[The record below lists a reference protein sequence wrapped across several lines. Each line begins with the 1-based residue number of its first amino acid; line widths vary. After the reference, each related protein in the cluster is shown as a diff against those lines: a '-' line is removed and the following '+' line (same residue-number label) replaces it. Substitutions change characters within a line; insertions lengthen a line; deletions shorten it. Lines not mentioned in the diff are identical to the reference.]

1 MLFRPLRFAAP
12 PRPPPARHAGFSL
25 IELTI
30 AVLIVSILLTM
41 GLAAFSV
48 QVEATALSATQKR
61 QETIKEAL
69 IAYLRTHKRLPCPET
84 SALDGLQPTGT
95 ETRTTPNDPTTRCVS
110 FWGTLPFE
118 TLGLSRDTALDGY
131 GNYFTYYVST
141 AANMNSEP
149 DWTLT
154 SRSGVPGF
162 NVGNPGRFSIT
173 ERIGATLVQ
182 TTNAANLA
190 AAVIVS
196 HGKNGSGAFTLKG
209 TRIAQPPTGSD
220 ERTATPDTPPANP
233 PAWVAPGALTG
244 CGGTC
249 PTPGMLELITKDHT
263 DNAGSPGGAYDD
275 IVLVLRPNDLLG
287 PIIKDGAM
295 KSAEALVQ
303 EKLAIARDF
312 AIAEMLAHNCAP
324 KPSLSATQPTYPGSP
339 IQYFQRLTDPWDSP
353 IRYHSNQAAKLS
365 ASDEDQ
371 YTEPA
376 FQIWSLGPDRTDN
389 SSSGS
394 TLPGDDI
401 TLSGDDI
408 SLSTGIDI
416 TYGQILS
423 RISVSACPDP
433 P

>member
-1 MLFRPLRFAAP
+1 ML
-12 PRPPPARHAGFSL
+12 
-25 IELTI
+25 I
-30 AVLIVSILLTM
+30 ASILLTM

-61 QETIKEAL
+61 QDTIREAL
-69 IAYLRTHKRLPCPET
+69 IAYLRTHRRLPCPET
-84 SALDGLQPTGT
+84 TALNGSPPTGAESRGT
-95 ETRTTPNDPTTRCVS
+95 SDPPQCLS

-118 TLGLSRDTALDGY
+118 TLGVSRDTALDGY
-131 GNYFTYYVST
+131 GNYFTYYVS
-141 AANMNSEP
+141 AAAINSEP

-162 NVGNPGRFSIT
+162 NVGNPGRFAIT
-173 ERIGATLVQ
+173 ERIGASLVP

-209 TRIAQPPTGSD
+209 TRIAQPPAGSD
-220 ERTATPDTPPANP
+220 ERTATPNTPPANP

-244 CGGTC
+244 CGSTC

-287 PIIKDGAM
+287 PIIRDGAM

-303 EKLAIARDF
+303 EQLAIAHDI
-312 AIAEMLAHNCAP
+312 AIAEMLAKDSNNSNECTP
-324 KPSLSATQPTYPGSP
+324 KQSLNATLPIDLWGSP
-339 IQYFQRLTDPWDSP
+339 IQYKLVQAQQMTA
-353 IRYHSNQAAKLS
+353 SNQAPLA
-365 ASDEDQ
+365 
-371 YTEPA
+371 TTPA
-376 FQIWSLGPDRTDN
+376 FQIWPVGPNRTDD
-389 SSSGS
+389 SSG
-394 TLPGDDI
+394 G